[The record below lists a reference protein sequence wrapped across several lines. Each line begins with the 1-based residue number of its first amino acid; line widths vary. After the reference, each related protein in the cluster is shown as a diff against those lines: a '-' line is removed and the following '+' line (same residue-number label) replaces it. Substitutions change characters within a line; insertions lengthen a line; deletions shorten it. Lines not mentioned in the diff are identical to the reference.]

1 MRPGRPASPDGRRVR
16 ILRQLGS
23 CDQGALR
30 YTTLMAIHLLYA
42 DDEPDLRDLVKN
54 HLSLEGFE
62 VDTAGDG
69 EQAVKMLDSKKF
81 DLVLLDVHM
90 PVMDGVEVL
99 KYIREKNLNPRLI
112 MLTGD
117 GDPHLISECAKYGA
131 TDYLTK
137 PYNYHELIEAIDR
150 ALS

>member
-1 MRPGRPASPDGRRVR
+1 
-16 ILRQLGS
+16 
-23 CDQGALR
+23 
-30 YTTLMAIHLLYA
+30 MAIHLLYA
-42 DDEPDLRDLVKN
+42 DDEPDLRDLVQN

-62 VDTAGDG
+62 VETVGDG
-69 EQAVKMLDSKKF
+69 AQAVKMLSSKKF
-81 DLVLLDVHM
+81 DLVLLDIHM
-90 PVMDGVEVL
+90 PVMDGLEVL
-99 KYIREKNLNPRLI
+99 KFIREKNLTPRLI

-137 PYNYHELIEAIDR
+137 PYNYHELVEAIDR

>member
-1 MRPGRPASPDGRRVR
+1 
-16 ILRQLGS
+16 
-23 CDQGALR
+23 
-30 YTTLMAIHLLYA
+30 MAIHLLYA
-42 DDEPDLRDLVKN
+42 DDEPDLRDLVQN

-62 VDTAGDG
+62 VETVGDG
-69 EQAVKMLDSKKF
+69 VQAVQLLNSKKF
-81 DLVLLDVHM
+81 DLVLLDIHM
-90 PVMDGVEVL
+90 PVMDGLEVL
-99 KYIREKNLNPRLI
+99 KFIREKDLNVRLI

-117 GDPHLISECAKYGA
+117 GDPHVISECAKYGA

>member
-1 MRPGRPASPDGRRVR
+1 
-16 ILRQLGS
+16 
-23 CDQGALR
+23 
-30 YTTLMAIHLLYA
+30 MAIHLLYA

-62 VDTAGDG
+62 VETVGDG
-69 EQAVKMLDSKKF
+69 TQAIKMLDTRKF
-81 DLVLLDVHM
+81 DLVLLDIHM
-90 PVMDGVEVL
+90 PGMDGVEVL

-117 GDPHLISECAKYGA
+117 GDPRLISECAKYGA

>member
-1 MRPGRPASPDGRRVR
+1 
-16 ILRQLGS
+16 
-23 CDQGALR
+23 
-30 YTTLMAIHLLYA
+30 MAIHLLYA
-42 DDEPDLRDLVKN
+42 DDEPDLRDLVQN

-62 VDTAGDG
+62 VETVGDG
-69 EQAVKMLDSKKF
+69 VQAVQMLNSKKF

-90 PVMDGVEVL
+90 PVMDGLEVL
-99 KYIREKNLNPRLI
+99 KFIREKNLNVRLI

-117 GDPHLISECAKYGA
+117 GDPRTISECVKYGA

-150 ALS
+150 ALA